1 MKVPFA
7 KLPRKVKGLLKGSKK
22 GHRIRI
28 TPFAT
33 SQHYAIGTINPELT
47 GIVIDDTA
55 TAYVKIG
62 REQLE
67 LAGPVNEEYSIV
79 LVKRHSLTSAKRA
92 LDESLA
98 NNPKEIQ
105 RWRNALKNLRHIMP
119 LLKVHRNNPPKSNKE
134 RELEKENQH
143 LKRQINNSAGTIVEM
158 MLAGIVPMHVPPP
171 FPMKG
176 MTQMRYGC
184 DFLSY
189 EWKGKTLHLHWIEV
203 NLDRSGR
210 YPTLTPNE
218 QNFKQAVDSDN
229 VVNHYHHTWVDGKG
243 KQHWDEK

>member
-33 SQHYAIGTINPELT
+33 PQHYAIGTINPELT
-47 GIVIDDTA
+47 GIVIDETA
-55 TAYVKIG
+55 TAYVKIEL
-62 REQLE
+62 EQLE
-67 LAGPVNEEYSIV
+67 LAGPVNEEYGIV
-79 LVKRHSLTSAKRA
+79 LVKQYSLTSAKRA

-105 RWRNALKNLRHIMP
+105 RWRNALKKLRPIMP
-119 LLKVHRNNPPKSNKE
+119 LLRVHRNNPSKSNKE
-134 RELEKENQH
+134 RELEKEIEH
-143 LKRQINNSAGTIVEM
+143 LKRQINNSTGTIAEM
-158 MLAGIVPMHVPPP
+158 MMAGIIPMHEPPLL
-171 FPMKG
+171 PMNIV
-176 MTQMRYGC
+176 TQMRYGC
-184 DFLSY
+184 DCLSY
-189 EWKGKTLHLHWIEV
+189 EWKGKELHLHWIEV

-218 QNFKQAVDSDN
+218 QKYKRAVESGN
-229 VVNHYHHTWVDGKG
+229 VVNHYHHTWIDGKG
-243 KQHWDEK
+243 KQHWE

>member
-28 TPFAT
+28 TPFTT

-47 GIVIDDTA
+47 AIVIDETA
-55 TAYVKIG
+55 TAYVKIE

-79 LVKRHSLTSAKRA
+79 LVKQYSLTSAKRA

-105 RWRNALKNLRHIMP
+105 RWRNALKKLRPIMP
-119 LLKVHRNNPPKSNKE
+119 LLRVHRNNPSKSNKE
-134 RELEKENQH
+134 RELEKEIEH
-143 LKRQINNSAGTIVEM
+143 LKRQINNSTGTIAEM
-158 MLAGIVPMHVPPP
+158 MMAGIIPMHEPPLL
-171 FPMKG
+171 PMNIV
-176 MTQMRYGC
+176 TQMRYGC
-184 DFLSY
+184 DYLSY
-189 EWKGKTLHLHWIEV
+189 EWKGKELHLHWIEV

-218 QNFKQAVDSDN
+218 QKYKRAVESGN
-229 VVNHYHHTWVDGKG
+229 VVNHYHHTWIDGKG
-243 KQHWDEK
+243 KQHWE

>member
-33 SQHYAIGTINPELT
+33 PQHYAIGTINPELT
-47 GIVIDDTA
+47 AIVIDETA
-55 TAYVKIG
+55 TAYVKIE

-79 LVKRHSLTSAKRA
+79 LVKQYSLTSAKRA

-105 RWRNALKNLRHIMP
+105 RWRNALKKLRPIMP
-119 LLKVHRNNPPKSNKE
+119 LLRVHRNNPSKSNKE
-134 RELEKENQH
+134 RELEKEIEH
-143 LKRQINNSAGTIVEM
+143 LKRQINNSTGTIAEM
-158 MLAGIVPMHVPPP
+158 MMAGIIPMHEPPLL
-171 FPMKG
+171 PMNIV
-176 MTQMRYGC
+176 TQMRYGC
-184 DFLSY
+184 DYLSY
-189 EWKGKTLHLHWIEV
+189 EWKGKELHLHWIEV

-218 QNFKQAVDSDN
+218 QKYKRAVESGN
-229 VVNHYHHTWVDGKG
+229 VVNHYHHTWIDGKG
-243 KQHWDEK
+243 KQHWDN

>member
-1 MKVPFA
+1 MKVPYA

-33 SQHYAIGTINPELT
+33 RQHCAIGTINPELT
-47 GIVIDDTA
+47 AIVIDETA
-55 TAYVKIG
+55 TAYVKIE

-79 LVKRHSLTSAKRA
+79 LVKQYSLTSAKRA

-105 RWRNALKNLRHIMP
+105 RWRNALKKLRPIMP
-119 LLKVHRNNPPKSNKE
+119 SLRVHRNNPSKSNKE
-134 RELEKENQH
+134 RELEKEIEH
-143 LKRQINNSAGTIVEM
+143 LKRQINNSTGTIAEM
-158 MLAGIVPMHVPPP
+158 MMAGIIPMHEPPLL
-171 FPMKG
+171 PMNIV
-176 MTQMRYGC
+176 TQMRYGC
-184 DFLSY
+184 DYLSY
-189 EWKGKTLHLHWIEV
+189 EWKGKELHLHWIEV

-218 QNFKQAVDSDN
+218 QKYKRAVESGN
-229 VVNHYHHTWVDGKG
+229 VVNHYHHTWIDGKG
-243 KQHWDEK
+243 KQHWDR